1 VAAADTP
8 TSVTDTTTI
17 TTTITINGLVVTF
30 RPSKRIQD
38 GNPRRHLR
46 MLVSK
51 ADARERYVQR
61 TFCLEALPE
70 MVRFNN
76 HSEGLMRSRLKA
88 FWWIEDNFR

>member
-1 VAAADTP
+1 
-8 TSVTDTTTI
+8 
-17 TTTITINGLVVTF
+17 
-30 RPSKRIQD
+30 
-38 GNPRRHLR
+38 